1 MFSTECRRFFS
12 RPTCRFYKWYNSKIS
27 LIFLCLAGFFS
38 RSARF
43 CYSAVITSNHEFQLA
58 WIMLT
63 EKNRHQQHLNVRRAC
78 TFGVSVRFFS
88 SVGTQFLF
96 ILFSIDSIT
105 NHWLTLAN
113 ESEKIWNDVAKLA
126 EACAHTIPNEKRC
139 WITCLCMNDSVY
151 GKKYDNECMDVN
163 RILIF
168 PYISIAHFFRFLS
181 LPVYRHRSNIEQ
193 YLCIK
198 CNPIFPEYR
207 NKTWSKM
214 IHLLSGRNWKRR
226 QSCLST
232 NDN

>member
-12 RPTCRFYKWYNSKIS
+12 LPMCRLYKWYNSKIS
-27 LIFLCLAGFFS
+27 LSFLCLAGFFP
-38 RSARF
+38 RSVRF

-113 ESEKIWNDVAKLA
+113 ESEKNMERCCEIGRGVRAYDSKWKTHVELHV
-126 EACAHTIPNEKRC
+126 CAWMIRYTKKNMITNVWM
-139 WITCLCMNDSVY
+139 WI
-151 GKKYDNECMDVN
+151 
-163 RILIF
+163 
-168 PYISIAHFFRFLS
+168 
-181 LPVYRHRSNIEQ
+181 
-193 YLCIK
+193 
-198 CNPIFPEYR
+198 EY
-207 NKTWSKM
+207 
-214 IHLLSGRNWKRR
+214 
-226 QSCLST
+226 
-232 NDN
+232 